1 MKTPAGK
8 TIAFTFISQPTADP
22 KCCWVA
28 KLTFPGGSDSKSI
41 LPIYVTQGDG
51 SPVPEAIFEFAGKR
65 IAVRDGHA
73 RIAYADF
80 VAGKHE
86 SGLWLHRKDVPQPM
100 PGGLT
105 FA

>member
-1 MKTPAGK
+1 MKTPEGK
-8 TIAFTFISQPTADP
+8 TIAFTFMSQPTADP

-65 IAVRDGHA
+65 LAVRDGHA